1 MVVADTLEDNVK
13 ELHKFLYGA
22 DENYQPSQNIV
33 EANARIIELVGGA
46 DTLVDQSPIASNEA
60 GNSSDIVWQ
69 GDGSGN
75 YDYNDYGGSD
85 YDNSYDNSYDSSYD
99 NSYDSGN
106 DYSGDYSGDYSD
118 GSYDSGSDSGSSYD
132 NGGDYS
138 GGDYSGDSSGDGGF
152 EDGSGY

>member
-85 YDNSYDNSYDSSYD
+85 YDNSYDSSYD

>member
-85 YDNSYDNSYDSSYD
+85 YDNSYD
-99 NSYDSGN
+99 SGN
-106 DYSGDYSGDYSD
+106 DYSGDDSGDYSD

>member
-85 YDNSYDNSYDSSYD
+85 YDNSYDSSYD
-99 NSYDSGN
+99 NSYDNGN
-106 DYSGDYSGDYSD
+106 DYSGDDSGDYSD

>member
-1 MVVADTLEDNVK
+1 MVLT
-13 ELHKFLYGA
+13 
-22 DENYQPSQNIV
+22 
-33 EANARIIELVGGA
+33 RITSRHRTSWRRMPGSLELVGGA

-85 YDNSYDNSYDSSYD
+85 YDNSYDNNSYD

-106 DYSGDYSGDYSD
+106 DY
-118 GSYDSGSDSGSSYD
+118 
-132 NGGDYS
+132 
-138 GGDYSGDSSGDGGF
+138 
-152 EDGSGY
+152 EWRL

>member
-1 MVVADTLEDNVK
+1 M
-13 ELHKFLYGA
+13 
-22 DENYQPSQNIV
+22 
-33 EANARIIELVGGA
+33 
-46 DTLVDQSPIASNEA
+46 VDQSPIASNEA

-85 YDNSYDNSYDSSYD
+85 YDNSYDNSYN

-106 DYSGDYSGDYSD
+106 DYSGDDSGDYSD

-138 GGDYSGDSSGDGGF
+138 ASTVML
-152 EDGSGY
+152 EITKNQ